1 MGFFMKFPYFSV
13 NAFCKGSFSGNP
25 AGVCILEE
33 WLSTDELQNMA
44 SQLYFP
50 ETAFIFPTKN
60 DLWSIRWFTPKAEVD
75 LCGHATMAAAHV
87 LFEEGL
93 MTKGSGITF
102 SSNSGELRVWN
113 DEKGRLG
120 MDFPLLKARNASV
133 SPALVEGLGAY
144 PEAVYMGINC
154 LCVFSDEDTIHALD
168 PDFRILSGFN
178 SWLGVIVTAETS
190 KIGYHFVSRY
200 FAPRIG
206 IDEDHATGSA
216 HCLLAPYWGKR
227 LGKNK
232 LVGFQSSPRGAE
244 IRCELKDERVI
255 LSGVAETFVRGK
267 MTF

>member
-1 MGFFMKFPYFSV
+1 MKFPYFSV
-13 NAFCKGSFSGNP
+13 NAFCKGAFSGNP

-50 ETAFIFPTKN
+50 ETAFVFPNKK
-60 DLWSIRWFTPKAEVD
+60 DSWSIRWFTPKSEVD

-93 MTKGSGITF
+93 ATQGAEVTF
-102 SSNSGELRVWN
+102 SSNSGKLQVSH
-113 DEKGRLG
+113 DEKKRLT
-120 MDFPLLKARNASV
+120 MNFPLLKARNSHV

-144 PEAVYMGINC
+144 PDEVYVGTNC
-154 LCVFSDEDTIHALD
+154 LCVFGEEETVRSLA
-168 PDFRILSGFN
+168 PYFKMLSGLN
-178 SWLGVIVTAETS
+178 SFIGVIATAKTS
-190 KIGYHFVSRY
+190 SIGYHFVSRY
-200 FAPRIG
+200 FAPSVG

-216 HCLLAPYWGKR
+216 HCLLAPYWGNK
-227 LGKNK
+227 LNKNK
-232 LVGFQSSPRGAE
+232 LVGLQASSRGAE
-244 IRCELKDERVI
+244 IRCEVKGDRVI